1 MISFCNRT
9 GSDSR
14 SRSRFASRSRTGFLL
29 LALLLAVPAA
39 AQMPDLSQMNGRS
52 LPAPDAPVGTATVRV
67 MKQTFG
73 NNAVGEDVTL
83 VDGRGTTIGPRKT
96 DDAGRASFD
105 GLRVGETY
113 RAIVVVAGE
122 RLESQPFT
130 QPPSGGVRV
139 ILVSGLGTA
148 APGGATAPAA
158 TPAPAPAI
166 PAVPAPA
173 GSIALGVQSRVV
185 IEQADEFV
193 EVFVLSDLVN
203 TTSGPV
209 SLPAPIVFPLPA
221 GALGAAVLEGT
232 TAAALDGAR
241 IVVKGP
247 LAAGSTPVQFGYRLP
262 SDSGSVKVPQVFPVG
277 GPMSTV
283 IVRRG
288 ATTTIAVAGE
298 RGRRDANLEGRDYI
312 VVSGGAVQ
320 AAAPIDVT
328 VSGLP
333 SRSRWP
339 VRIALTLAGLIVLA
353 GLVFG
358 RARAD
363 DDGDAASVPARS

>member
-1 MISFCNRT
+1 MIAL
-9 GSDSR
+9 R
-14 SRSRFASRSRTGFLL
+14 SLILVLL
-29 LALLLAVPAA
+29 VAAAAPAA

-52 LPAPDAPVGTATVRV
+52 LPAPEAPVGSATVRV

-73 NNAVGEDVTL
+73 NNAVGESVTL
-83 VDGRGTTIGPRKT
+83 MDGRGATIGPRKT

-113 RAIVVVAGE
+113 RAVVVVAGE

-130 QPPSGGVRV
+130 QPSAGGVRV
-139 ILVSGLGTA
+139 ILVAGLGA
-148 APGGATAPAA
+148 ASPGGAAPPAA
-158 TPAPAPAI
+158 AAPSPAA
-166 PAVPAPA
+166 PAPA
-173 GSIALGVQSRVV
+173 GSITLGTQSRVI

-193 EVFVLSDLVN
+193 EVFVLADLVN
-203 TTSGPV
+203 STAGPV
-209 SLPAPIVFPLPA
+209 SLPAPLAFPLPA

-232 TAAALDGAR
+232 TAATLEGGR

-247 LAAGSTPVQFGYRLP
+247 LPPGPTPVQFGYRLP
-262 SDSGSVKVPQVFPVG
+262 SDSGSVRVPQVFPVA
-277 GPMSTV
+277 GPMSTI

-320 AAAPIDVT
+320 AGTPIDVT
-328 VSGLP
+328 VGGLP
-333 SRSRWP
+333 SRPRWP
-339 VRIALTLAGLIVLA
+339 LRLALTLAGLVVLA

-363 DDGDAASVPARS
+363 DDGDAVSVPARS

>member
-1 MISFCNRT
+1 MIAL
-9 GSDSR
+9 
-14 SRSRFASRSRTGFLL
+14 RFLI
-29 LALLLAVPAA
+29 LALLVAAAAPAA

-52 LPAPDAPVGTATVRV
+52 LPAPDAPAGTATVRV

-73 NNAVGEDVTL
+73 NNAVGESVTL
-83 VDGRGTTIGPRKT
+83 LDGRGTTIGPRKT
-96 DDAGRASFD
+96 DESGRASFD

-113 RAIVVVAGE
+113 RAVVVVAGE

-130 QPPSGGVRV
+130 QPPAGGVRV
-139 ILVSGLGTA
+139 ILVAGLGA
-148 APGGATAPAA
+148 APPGGAAPPAA
-158 TPAPAPAI
+158 AAA

-173 GSIALGVQSRVV
+173 GSITLGTQSRII

-193 EVFVLSDLVN
+193 EVFVLADLVN
-203 TTSGPV
+203 TTAGPV
-209 SLPAPIVFPLPA
+209 SLPAPLVFPLPA

-232 TAAALDGAR
+232 TAAALEGAR

-247 LAAGSTPVQFGYRLP
+247 LASGPTPVQFGYRLP
-262 SDSGSVKVPQVFPVG
+262 SDSGSVRVPQVFPVG

-298 RGRRDANLEGRDYI
+298 LGRRDANLEGRDYI

-320 AAAPIDVT
+320 AGTPIDVT
-328 VSGLP
+328 VGGLP
-333 SRSRWP
+333 SRPRWP
-339 VRIALTLAGLIVLA
+339 LRLALTLAGLIVVA

-363 DDGDAASVPARS
+363 DDGDAVSVPARS

>member
-1 MISFCNRT
+1 MISSCHRT
-9 GSDSR
+9 GSGSR
-14 SRSRFASRSRTGFLL
+14 SRAGFML

-52 LPAPDAPVGTATVRV
+52 LPAPDAAVGTATVRV

-139 ILVSGLGTA
+139 ILVSGLGA
-148 APGGATAPAA
+148 AAAGGKAPPATAPA
-158 TPAPAPAI
+158 PAL

-203 TTSGPV
+203 TTGGPV
-209 SLPAPIVFPLPA
+209 SLPAPLVFPLPA

-262 SDSGSVKVPQVFPVG
+262 SDGGSVKVPQVFPVG

-333 SRSRWP
+333 ARSRWP
-339 VRIALTLAGLIVLA
+339 VRIALTLAGLIVVA

-363 DDGDAASVPARS
+363 DDGAASVPARS

>member
-1 MISFCNRT
+1 MIALR
-9 GSDSR
+9 
-14 SRSRFASRSRTGFLL
+14 LL
-29 LALLLAVPAA
+29 ILVLLVAAAAPAA

-52 LPAPDAPVGTATVRV
+52 LPAPDAPVGSATVRV

-83 VDGRGTTIGPRKT
+83 VDGRGATIGPRKT
-96 DDAGRASFD
+96 DEAGRASFD

-113 RAIVVVAGE
+113 RAVVVVAGE

-139 ILVSGLGTA
+139 ILVAGLGA
-148 APGGATAPAA
+148 ATPGGAAPPAA
-158 TPAPAPAI
+158 APV
-166 PAVPAPA
+166 PAVPAPT
-173 GSIALGVQSRVV
+173 GSITLGTQSRVI

-193 EVFVLSDLVN
+193 EVFVLADLVN
-203 TTSGPV
+203 TTDGPV
-209 SLPAPIVFPLPA
+209 SLPAPLVFPLPA

-232 TAAALDGAR
+232 TAAALEGGR

-247 LAAGSTPVQFGYRLP
+247 LPSGPTPVQFGYRLP
-262 SDSGSVKVPQVFPVG
+262 SDSGSVRVPQVFPVA
-277 GPMSTV
+277 GPMSTI

-298 RGRRDANLEGRDYI
+298 RNRRDANLEGRDYI

-320 AAAPIDVT
+320 AGTPIDVT
-328 VSGLP
+328 VGGLP
-333 SRSRWP
+333 SRARWP
-339 VRIALTLAGLIVLA
+339 LRVALTLAGLIVVA

-363 DDGDAASVPARS
+363 DDGDAVSVPVRS